1 MKVSYQFE
9 NSILSFNFILE
20 KNHGDRDI
28 YKIGK
33 RTIKLNQTKVIFIMP
48 YLFEINKIHPDLL
61 GLVAI
66 LLIYPYVGKR
76 IELSF
81 EISQYLANAFS
92 KCGKIIVPIN
102 PSITKRTINNDS
114 VPSIAYSGGTD
125 STAGLIV
132 MPKNTQV
139 CFLDRI
145 IPINKKSIYCKDNI
159 YLTLDLLINND
170 YSVNII
176 QSDMEYLRDPVGF
189 PIDIGCGIAN
199 ILLADTLNIDSIAYG
214 YANHHKEF
222 LNNNTIDYICTG
234 TFKLYR
240 KDQDID
246 IEKRYSYWNQ
256 LYQSVDLYITMPIMG
271 INEIMTQKI
280 VLSTCYSNI
289 IQSCMRGKIGVECG
303 KCIKCFKT
311 NIVKHIYHH
320 KNIGFKDLNNYLKCI
335 EREIEKKYN
344 IKLENIDG
352 ILTLESIFL
361 LIMVYYNNDK
371 PHPIVEKFK
380 TIYPE
385 YNEKNILF
393 QWNETSSFFIMPKY
407 KNTITQNLINLTNL
421 GFS

>member
-139 CFLDRI
+139 CFLD
-145 IPINKKSIYCKDNI
+145 S
-159 YLTLDLLINND
+159 
-170 YSVNII
+170 S
-176 QSDMEYLRDPVGF
+176 SG
-189 PIDIGCGIAN
+189 
-199 ILLADTLNIDSIAYG
+199 
-214 YANHHKEF
+214 
-222 LNNNTIDYICTG
+222 
-234 TFKLYR
+234 
-240 KDQDID
+240 
-246 IEKRYSYWNQ
+246 
-256 LYQSVDLYITMPIMG
+256 
-271 INEIMTQKI
+271 
-280 VLSTCYSNI
+280 STS
-289 IQSCMRGKIGVECG
+289 
-303 KCIKCFKT
+303 T
-311 NIVKHIYHH
+311 
-320 KNIGFKDLNNYLKCI
+320 
-335 EREIEKKYN
+335 
-344 IKLENIDG
+344 
-352 ILTLESIFL
+352 ILTTVSPL
-361 LIMVYYNNDK
+361 
-371 PHPIVEKFK
+371 
-380 TIYPE
+380 
-385 YNEKNILF
+385 
-393 QWNETSSFFIMPKY
+393 TSFRAGLRTSP
-407 KNTITQNLINLTNL
+407 TR
-421 GFS
+421 

>member
-9 NSILSFNFILE
+9 KSVLSFNFILE
-20 KNHGDRDI
+20 KNYGDRDI

-33 RTIKLNQTKVIFIMP
+33 RTIKLNQTNVMFIMP
-48 YLFEINKIHPDLL
+48 YLFDIKKIHPDLL

-81 EISQYLANAFS
+81 EISKCLANAFS

-102 PSITKRTINNDS
+102 PSITKRMVDNNHY
-114 VPSIAYSGGTD
+114 PSIAYSGGTD

-132 MPKNTQV
+132 MPKNTKV

-145 IPINKKSIYCKDNI
+145 IPINKKSMYCKDNI
-159 YLTLDLLINND
+159 YLTLDLLINDD

-176 QSDMEYLRDPVGF
+176 QSDMEYLREPVGF
-189 PIDIGCGIAN
+189 PIDIGCGIPN

-240 KDQDID
+240 KDENID
-246 IEKRYSYWNQ
+246 IEKRYSYWNN
-256 LYQSVDLYITMPIMG
+256 LFQSVDLYINMPIMG

-280 VLSTCYSNI
+280 VLSTNYSNI
-289 IQSCMRGKIGVECG
+289 IQSCMRGRIDNECG

-311 NIVKHIYHH
+311 NIVKHIYHN
-320 KNIGFKDLNNYLKCI
+320 KNIGFKELNKFLNSI
-335 EREIEKKYN
+335 EKEVEKKYN
-344 IKLENIDG
+344 MKLENIDE

-361 LIMVYYNNDK
+361 LIMNYYNNDK
-371 PHPIVEKFK
+371 KHPIVEKFK
-380 TIYPE
+380 KLYPK

-393 QWNETSSFFIMPKY
+393 KWNESSSYFIMPKY
-407 KNTITQNLINLTNL
+407 KNTITQNLINLTQL
-421 GFS
+421 EFS